1 MKNRRFS
8 VEAEFLPMFRRIR
21 VLNSSISPLKNAE
34 KVGVQK
40 VYKKTSFPGRSVGFL
55 MIRSPLKST
64 SEWLPDMDSNHD

>member
-40 VYKKTSFPGRSVGFL
+40 VYKKTPFPGRSVGFL